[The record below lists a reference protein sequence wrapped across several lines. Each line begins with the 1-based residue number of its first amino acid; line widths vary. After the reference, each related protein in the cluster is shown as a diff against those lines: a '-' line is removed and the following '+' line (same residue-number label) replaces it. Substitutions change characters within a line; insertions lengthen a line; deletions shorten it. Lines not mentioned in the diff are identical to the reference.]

1 MIFKVY
7 YQETKKRN
15 PKREDTR
22 SLYIDAAN
30 MPEARMIVEKNTSH
44 NIELIEALSDK
55 ALAYEQQ
62 GVNFKVVTVAE
73 LAAAKED

>member
-30 MPEARMIVEKNTSH
+30 MPEARMIVEENTSH

-55 ALAYEQQ
+55 VLAYEQQ

>member
-1 MIFKVY
+1 
-7 YQETKKRN
+7 
-15 PKREDTR
+15 
-22 SLYIDAAN
+22 
-30 MPEARMIVEKNTSH
+30 MPEARMIVEENTSH